1 MPAQSPI
8 QSAGATERAAPSRRK
23 PVSGERR
30 GPSAIP
36 ERAVVAIKFAVF
48 LACLIPLGLLISNGL
63 ENNLGP
69 DPTATVTHAT
79 GFATLRLLVISLCI
93 TPVRRLSVRLSWL
106 IRFRRMLGLF
116 AFFYGCLHLLTYLWL
131 FAGFSLSTI
140 LDDIAKRRYVMAGF
154 AAWVLLVPL
163 ALTSTKWSIR
173 RLGGKRWQKLHRL
186 AYLSAICG
194 VIHYWWI
201 VKAGVRTPLTMTLV
215 LAAVLAARPLWSLAE
230 ARKRR
235 PAQV

>member
-1 MPAQSPI
+1 MPTESPI
-8 QSAGATERAAPSRRK
+8 QSARGSKAASPQDRKRGRSGAM
-23 PVSGERR
+23 
-30 GPSAIP
+30 P
-36 ERAVVAIKFAVF
+36 ERVIVALKILVF
-48 LACLIPLGLLISNGL
+48 LACLAPLGLLVFYGFQ
-63 ENNLGP
+63 NNLGP

-131 FAGFSLSTI
+131 FAHFSMPTI
-140 LDDIAKRRYVMAGF
+140 LDDIVKRRYVLAGF
-154 AAWVLLVPL
+154 TAWVLLVPL

-173 RLGGKRWQKLHRL
+173 KLGGKRWQALHRL
-186 AYLSAICG
+186 AYVSAICG

-201 VKAGVRTPLTMTLV
+201 VKAGVRTPMTITLV
-215 LAAVLAARPLWSLAE
+215 LAVVLAARPLWTLVE
-230 ARKRR
+230 ARKRQLNR
-235 PAQV
+235 T